1 MRFQTLK
8 PIHGLKTNGTDTP
21 IDEIVE
27 LDPDDPNTIR
37 LVEANAL
44 KPIAEPEAPIDMTA
58 EPVDAVTMTATPEDG
73 GFPTDMT
80 APKPKKSK
88 KL

>member
-8 PIHGLKTNGTDTP
+8 PIRGLKTNGTDTP

-37 LVEANAL
+37 LVEAAAL
-44 KPIAEPEAPIDMTA
+44 KPLPQSEQEPEAEA
-58 EPVDAVTMTATPEDG
+58 PVDMTATPEDG
-73 GFPTDMT
+73 GFPSDMT
-80 APKPKKSK
+80 APKPKKTK